1 MVCGLEIC
9 AQRVVVDVRHHIRS
23 CLASI
28 VANTKRE
35 LRLHTRGGMQLAK
48 LRFKAKKA
56 TEEKLSSQ
64 LDVFAAVK
72 Y

>member
-1 MVCGLEIC
+1 MVYGLEIC
-9 AQRVVVDVRHHIRS
+9 AQRVAVDVCHHIRN

-35 LRLHTRGGMQLAK
+35 LMLHTRGGKQLAK

-56 TEEKLSSQ
+56 TEEKLGSQ